1 MDFIDIIIRL
11 SLAILLSGLIGLE
24 RKIYKKPA
32 GFRTNVLVGMGST
45 LLMIIGLNIL
55 TEFNDGNTVDITRLA
70 GQIVTG
76 IGFLGAGA
84 IIQGRGSVHGLTT
97 AATIWVVAAI
107 GMAVGLGF
115 FLEATIATILTLV
128 VLVIL
133 GRIEHKFEKF
143 VDHDTDNTENNENS
157 L

>member
-1 MDFIDIIIRL
+1 M
-11 SLAILLSGLIGLE
+11 SE
-24 RKIYKKPA
+24 Y
-32 GFRTNVLVGMGST
+32 
-45 LLMIIGLNIL
+45 
-55 TEFNDGNTVDITRLA
+55 NDGNTVDITRLA

-97 AATIWVVAAI
+97 AASIWMVAAI

-115 FLEATIATILTLV
+115 FIEASIATLLTLV

-133 GRIEHKFEKF
+133 GRIEHKFEEYVEHEHRKE
-143 VDHDTDNTENNENS
+143 DNNDQI
-157 L
+157 